1 MVTVRGQILG
11 VQHGSSGGDWGS
23 LRHGV
28 CGLRCASTSP
38 PALSGE
44 DFRWRFARA
53 LRLCGVSNLEVLLIS
68 DLLLFFAASLGLES
82 AVSCCRRRKAALVVG
97 TLGSALS
104 VEGDAK
110 GEAVHTVST
119 ICSIPIH
126 PQPSASPQKPSFPS
140 RYHQT
145 TLTSNPEGQSHCKP
159 PNPKSTRVVPRETCC
174 GRAHLSLENRV
185 GRALSLTA
193 EFTLWHWE

>member
-1 MVTVRGQILG
+1 MRSHTVGVQQFWAADVIRGARLLVTVRGQILG

-28 CGLRCASTSP
+28 RGLRCASTSP

-104 VEGDAK
+104 VEGDASQPRCVLRA
-110 GEAVHTVST
+110 GGAPLVS
-119 ICSIPIH
+119 
-126 PQPSASPQKPSFPS
+126 
-140 RYHQT
+140 
-145 TLTSNPEGQSHCKP
+145 
-159 PNPKSTRVVPRETCC
+159 
-174 GRAHLSLENRV
+174 V
-185 GRALSLTA
+185 G
-193 EFTLWHWE
+193 